1 MYRTQLLEQES
12 QQTWSINS
20 LSSHWFLGETRKE
33 QIGAWTPQVSSTL
46 CMYNALTSKTIISL
60 FWRGSHI
67 LPLDP
72 PLPSKSK
79 PPWQPKAACH
89 CELPTR
95 MGGGGE
101 RKEGDEAKYRGVRRR
116 PWGKYAAE
124 IRDPSRHGARVWL
137 GTFGTAEEAARAY
150 DKAAF
155 QMRGALAVL
164 NFPDEV
170 VHYRGGATS
179 SSSSSSSSSA
189 TGRPRRSA
197 TTGKQVI
204 ELECLD
210 DKVLDELL
218 QSSEGFK

>member
-1 MYRTQLLEQES
+1 
-12 QQTWSINS
+12 
-20 LSSHWFLGETRKE
+20 
-33 QIGAWTPQVSSTL
+33 
-46 CMYNALTSKTIISL
+46 
-60 FWRGSHI
+60 
-67 LPLDP
+67 
-72 PLPSKSK
+72 
-79 PPWQPKAACH
+79 
-89 CELPTR
+89 
-95 MGGGGE
+95 
-101 RKEGDEAKYRGVRRR
+101 RRR

-170 VHYRGGATS
+170 VHYRGGGTS
-179 SSSSSSSSSA
+179 SSSS
-189 TGRPRRSA
+189 
-197 TTGKQVI
+197 KQVI

>member
-1 MYRTQLLEQES
+1 MSWNLDRLI
-12 QQTWSINS
+12 SIRCCRS
-20 LSSHWFLGETRKE
+20 
-33 QIGAWTPQVSSTL
+33 
-46 CMYNALTSKTIISL
+46 
-60 FWRGSHI
+60 WRGSHI

-79 PPWQPKAACH
+79 APWQPKAAFH

-179 SSSSSSSSSA
+179 SSSSSSSA

>member
-1 MYRTQLLEQES
+1 
-12 QQTWSINS
+12 
-20 LSSHWFLGETRKE
+20 
-33 QIGAWTPQVSSTL
+33 
-46 CMYNALTSKTIISL
+46 
-60 FWRGSHI
+60 
-67 LPLDP
+67 
-72 PLPSKSK
+72 
-79 PPWQPKAACH
+79 
-89 CELPTR
+89 

-101 RKEGDEAKYRGVRRR
+101 RKEGGEAKYRGVRRR

-164 NFPDEV
+164 NFPDDV
-170 VHYRGGATS
+170 VHYRGAATS
-179 SSSSSSSSSA
+179 SSSPA

-197 TTGKQVI
+197 ATGKQVI

-218 QSSEGFK
+218 QSE